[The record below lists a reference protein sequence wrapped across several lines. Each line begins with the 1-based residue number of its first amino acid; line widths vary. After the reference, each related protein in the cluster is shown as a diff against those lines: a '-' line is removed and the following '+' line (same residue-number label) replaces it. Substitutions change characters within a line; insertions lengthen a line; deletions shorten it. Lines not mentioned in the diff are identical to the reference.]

1 MDKHDK
7 HHIKRVQGT
16 IDAAIEKHSML
27 EENDI
32 VLVGLSGGKDSFT
45 LLDTLANRKKYY
57 KINFKLVA
65 THVNISNIPYS
76 VDIEFIENFC
86 KERDVEFIYSEKKI
100 DIDKDKLKNNPCFIC
115 SWNRRKLLF
124 NITKELKCTKL
135 ALGHHKDDAVET
147 FLLNMLYHSSIS
159 SLPAKLK
166 MFDGRI
172 HLIRPMIY
180 LSKEDITKYAEIKQY
195 PEQKL
200 TCSYDHVTKRNEMAM
215 LLRGMEILNPNVKEN
230 IFKSMSNIYDEYLP
244 K

>member
-1 MDKHDK
+1 MDKNDK
-7 HHIKRVQGT
+7 QHLRKIQGK
-16 IDAAIEKHSML
+16 IDLAIEKHCMI
-27 EENDI
+27 ENNDT

-45 LLDTLANRKKYY
+45 LLDVLSNRRKYY
-57 KINFKLVA
+57 KTNFKLIA
-65 THVNISNIPYS
+65 THINISNIPYS
-76 VDIEFIENFC
+76 VDLNYIENFC
-86 KERDVEFIYSEKKI
+86 KERDVEFIYQEKKI
-100 DIDKDKLKNNPCFIC
+100 DIDKDKLKTNPCFIC

-124 NITKELKCTKL
+124 NLTKELKCNKL

-166 MFDGRI
+166 MFEGRV

-180 LSKEDITKYAEIKQY
+180 LSKDEINRYAELKLF

-200 TCSYDHVTKRNEMAM
+200 TCSYDHITKRNEMAM
-215 LLRGMEILNPNVKEN
+215 LLRGMEILNPNVKNN
-230 IFKSMSNIYDEYLP
+230 IFNSMSNIFDEYLP